1 MSEFKQLLESILFE
15 SQSNRR
21 AIGALSGFSEKA
33 LYHDMPNKKR
43 GPGSSK
49 TIAVNTKSN
58 RVSHNISTSKELN
71 SYTDNH
77 LHTGHTLVTSGGQSV
92 ASIHPKGDNKF
103 LIRDHTGEVVRHE
116 VATEKEKTKYKQ
128 TTPVG
133 SDPNR
138 ERIMT
143 PVKVSEKVKESS
155 PYHTKEDVKKYIA
168 SKGKYNLQLHHVS

>member
-1 MSEFKQLLESILFE
+1 MSEFKQLLESVLFE
-15 SQSNRR
+15 SQTNRK
-21 AIGALSGFSEKA
+21 AIGALAGFSEKA
-33 LYHDMPNKKR
+33 LYQDMPNKKR

-58 RVSHNISTSKELN
+58 RVSHNISTAKELN
-71 SYTDNH
+71 SYVVNH
-77 LHTGHTLVTSGGQSV
+77 LHTGHTLVTSGGKNV

-103 LIRDHTGEVVRHE
+103 IIRDHTGEAVRHDVE
-116 VATEKEKTKYKQ
+116 AEKEKTKYKH
-128 TTPVG
+128 TVPVG
-133 SDPNR
+133 SDPNG

-143 PVKVSEKVKESS
+143 PVKVVEKVKETS

>member
-1 MSEFKQLLESILFE
+1 MSEFKQLLESILNE

-21 AIGALSGFSEKA
+21 AVGALAGFSEKA
-33 LYHDMPNKKR
+33 LYHDMPNKNR

-71 SYTDNH
+71 SYVDNH
-77 LHTGHTLVTSGGQSV
+77 LHTGHTLVTSGGKNV

-103 LIRDHTGEVVRHE
+103 IIRDHTGEAVRHDVE
-116 VATEKEKTKYKQ
+116 A
-128 TTPVG
+128 
-133 SDPNR
+133 
-138 ERIMT
+138 
-143 PVKVSEKVKESS
+143 EKVKETS